1 MGCFDRQRGKRQHFK
16 IVGNLWGDEFVVFPN
31 LVMNGLDK
39 PIGTTGSQA
48 FWDQTLGAAPESP
61 KNGRFWDQCEKK
73 FWRSTLCH
81 TAGLCQS
88 QGPASFLQV
97 LLTIRTTSSAIALQ
111 KVWTSG
117 YPETWADSRAVMYKW
132 KSYTLTSN
140 HMKPHYNKYPTTHPF
155 PHHMDAALGT
165 KVLKWLF
172 HVIKHGGR
180 NYEV

>member
-1 MGCFDRQRGKRQHFK
+1 MGCFDGQRGKRQHFK
-16 IVGNLWGDEFVVFPN
+16 IVGNLWGDEFVIFPN
-31 LVMNGLDK
+31 LVLNGPEK
-39 PIGTTGSQA
+39 PIGTTDS
-48 FWDQTLGAAPESP
+48 QTLGAAPESP
-61 KNGRFWDQCEKK
+61 KMEDSEISVRKTI
-73 FWRSTLCH
+73 WRSTLCH
-81 TAGLCQS
+81 TVGLCRS

-97 LLTIRTTSSAIALQ
+97 LVTIRTTSSAIALQ

-117 YPETWADSRAVMYKW
+117 YPETWAHSRAVMYKW